1 MASSDYSHTL
11 LLGTR
16 CSERVTAVAQSG
28 KTTSHTGLGVPLAKC
43 LSETFVTRDF
53 LLKYMNWYDFC
64 GLFAPCL
71 IFYFNLISKII

>member
-1 MASSDYSHTL
+1 MFRHAVLLMSTAKVFMASSDYSHTL

-43 LSETFVTRDF
+43 LYETFVTRDF
-53 LLKYMNWYDFC
+53 LLKCMN
-64 GLFAPCL
+64 
-71 IFYFNLISKII
+71 